1 MAQQQIKFGVSRLG
15 SGSHTMAQ
23 YACAS
28 HGRSLDGVS
37 FVICNNIKGLT
48 EAAQSGA
55 CDAFLWETFT
65 TKPLFDSGDL
75 AKLGEVPTPW
85 TSFSFAA
92 PAAGVLSLEKEAAIR
107 DQLFPALAEGCE
119 LFCAEGS
126 SSAARIV
133 REFGHKDEDAAAWL
147 SRVQYNTAQTMQAD
161 LTRTEASIAILKDIG
176 LVRHDFAAEDLWR
189 GSAIRRPRAA
199 ST

>member
-1 MAQQQIKFGVSRLG
+1 MAKQQIIFGVSRMG

-37 FVICNNIKGLT
+37 FVVCNNIKGLT
-48 EAAQSGA
+48 AAAQSGA

-75 AKLGEVPTPW
+75 KKLGEVPTPW

-92 PAAGVLSLEKEAAIR
+92 PSAGVLSAEVEGAIR
-107 DQLFPALAEGCE
+107 DKLFPALSEACE
-119 LFCAEGS
+119 LFCAETAS
-126 SSAARIV
+126 SIARIAH
-133 REFGHKDEDAAAWL
+133 EFGHKDEDAAAWL
-147 SRVQYNTAQTMQAD
+147 SRVQYNSAQTMQVDVA
-161 LTRTEASIAILKDIG
+161 RTNESIAILKDIG
-176 LVRHDFAAEDLWR
+176 LVRHDFTAEDLWR
-189 GSAIRRPRAA
+189 GSAICRP
-199 ST
+199 SQQP